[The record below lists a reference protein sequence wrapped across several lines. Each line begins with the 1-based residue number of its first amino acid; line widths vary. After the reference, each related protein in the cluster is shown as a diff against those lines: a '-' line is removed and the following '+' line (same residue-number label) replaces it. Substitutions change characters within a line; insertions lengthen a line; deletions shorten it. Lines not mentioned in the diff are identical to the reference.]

1 MRRPRKKSG
10 RRYAVR
16 KKAIEHQTNAMNVLT
31 VWKLVRILLTTL
43 YLLVGWVLFTG
54 TTALSSLTVGL
65 MFCLGVAAL
74 TYSVFI
80 DEQEAHRKSLLPHI
94 HWLLLFLLVVVYKM
108 YIASFQVL
116 FNVMRGDINP
126 RVVHFRTRLRSDV
139 ARVILANSITLTPG
153 TITLNLDDDHLI
165 VHWLDA
171 KTLHSKYAGELIKED
186 FEALLKRVFI

>member
-1 MRRPRKKSG
+1 
-10 RRYAVR
+10 
-16 KKAIEHQTNAMNVLT
+16 
-31 VWKLVRILLTTL
+31 
-43 YLLVGWVLFTG
+43 
-54 TTALSSLTVGL
+54 
-65 MFCLGVAAL
+65 
-74 TYSVFI
+74 
-80 DEQEAHRKSLLPHI
+80 
-94 HWLLLFLLVVVYKM
+94 M

-171 KTLHSKYAGELIKED
+171 KTLHSKYAGELIKGD

>member
-1 MRRPRKKSG
+1 
-10 RRYAVR
+10 
-16 KKAIEHQTNAMNVLT
+16 MNILT

-171 KTLHSKYAGELIKED
+171 KTLHSKYAGELIKGD

>member
-1 MRRPRKKSG
+1 M
-10 RRYAVR
+10 
-16 KKAIEHQTNAMNVLT
+16 
-31 VWKLVRILLTTL
+31 RILLTTL

-54 TTALSSLTVGL
+54 TTALASLTVGL

-171 KTLHSKYAGELIKED
+171 KTLHSKYAGELIKGD

>member
-1 MRRPRKKSG
+1 M
-10 RRYAVR
+10 
-16 KKAIEHQTNAMNVLT
+16 
-31 VWKLVRILLTTL
+31 RILLTTL

-54 TTALSSLTVGL
+54 TTALPSLTVGL

-171 KTLHSKYAGELIKED
+171 KTLHSKYAGELIKGD